1 MRQDDI
7 SIPRSKRRSI
17 QLPKET
23 VDKRVA
29 VNPKAEPPSL
39 AKIQSRPAPTSA
51 QMYCSKLLQIWKSVR
66 YLNSA
71 NQTNPRFVGWI
82 VRRFQQA
89 HSKATL
95 MTYLPPISSPITEY
109 STIIEMFHQSRQL
122 AKLSNM
128 SYTHITLD
136 AGAAIKAF
144 HVVWNNPAA
153 WSDIIIHLGDFHAMM
168 TFFAVIGRFVESS
181 GFEDVLFQAG
191 LCSSGSITGVMSGKH
206 YNRCWL
212 VHEAFSEALERLF
225 VEQYLPTMPKKVE
238 ECAQSN
244 LAQATSLTNILNDDT
259 VKEYVD
265 QCQIQ
270 KTKCLNGE
278 FGKTPQFWAKYMELV
293 DRQQKL
299 HFSVNTNDYDLRML
313 IWKESLPLCFATNRV
328 HYARY
333 GTYYVSGLECIDSTH
348 PGARQEIEDLGL
360 SVRRNQ
366 LGIGQSIDMAGE
378 QSYTRNA
385 KTAGTYFILMN
396 SKSNNL
402 KYSSHASPE
411 TIFPYRWQPSYIYT

>member
-1 MRQDDI
+1 
-7 SIPRSKRRSI
+7 
-17 QLPKET
+17 
-23 VDKRVA
+23 
-29 VNPKAEPPSL
+29 
-39 AKIQSRPAPTSA
+39 
-51 QMYCSKLLQIWKSVR
+51 
-66 YLNSA
+66 
-71 NQTNPRFVGWI
+71 
-82 VRRFQQA
+82 
-89 HSKATL
+89 

-299 HFSVNTNDYDLRML
+299 HFSVNTNDYYLRML

-378 QSYTRNA
+378 QSYMRNA
-385 KTAGTYFILMN
+385 KSAGTYFILMN